1 MAEATEAG
9 VAEAGAPVVAADAVV
24 VVVAVAELGAVA
36 AVTKEE
42 GKKRKAKLTSLAFSV
57 LGWREA

>member
-9 VAEAGAPVVAADAVV
+9 VAEAGVPVVAADAV

-57 LGWREA
+57 LGWRES